1 MKTLL
6 VGYGSSVRSDDG
18 VGLAVAGKVAEKK
31 LPDLLVRSAQQLNL
45 ELIEEFLD
53 YEMVILTDA
62 RSGGEPVSL
71 ERLDS
76 DRKSG
81 IPSSH
86 HLDPLLMAEL
96 SRHLY
101 GRTMIIFVCSV
112 RGENFNYGTTLSES
126 VKPRV
131 EEAANRIADL
141 ITRKRFYA

>member
-6 VGYGSSVRSDDG
+6 VGYGNSVRSDDG
-18 VGLAVAGKVAEKK
+18 A
-31 LPDLLVRSAQQLNL
+31 
-45 ELIEEFLD
+45 
-53 YEMVILTDA
+53 
-62 RSGGEPVSL
+62 
-71 ERLDS
+71 
-76 DRKSG
+76 G

-112 RGENFNYGTTLSES
+112 RGENFNYGTALSDS
-126 VKPRV
+126 VKSRV

-141 ITRKRFYA
+141 ITRKRFYV

>member
-6 VGYGSSVRSDDG
+6 VGYGNSVRSDAG
-18 VGLAVAGKVAEKK
+18 AGLAVAG
-31 LPDLLVRSAQQLNL
+31 S
-45 ELIEEFLD
+45 
-53 YEMVILTDA
+53 
-62 RSGGEPVSL
+62 
-71 ERLDS
+71 
-76 DRKSG
+76 
-81 IPSSH
+81 PSSH

-112 RGENFNYGTTLSES
+112 RGENFNYGTTLSDS